1 MSDSIKHQ
9 AVKGVMWSAVERFSV
24 QGIQFVLSIIIARLV
39 LPSEYGLI
47 AMLGIFLAIAQT
59 FVDSGFSNALIQ
71 KKDRTEVDYSTVFY
85 FNIFISLIVYG
96 VLFVAAPYIASF
108 YGESELVTVTR
119 WVGLNVVLNSFMLV
133 QRTRVLIASDFR
145 TLAKVSLIA
154 VIISGSIGVCLA
166 WLGYGVWAL
175 VIQSLGNTF
184 LNVILL
190 WRFVAWIPKR
200 VFSVSSFHRLFTFGS
215 KLLIGGLLNTIYL
228 NLYTLVIGRFFNS
241 AQVGYF
247 NRSQT
252 FAVFPATSLTEIVN
266 RTMYPVL
273 CELQNDEEALI
284 HTFFNYLR
292 STVFIVFPLMTG
304 LAVLSESLI
313 EVILT
318 KKWLPAAPL
327 MSILCMAYMW
337 YPIMVFN
344 WQLLN
349 VKGRSDLSLKAEIIK
364 KVGAFSILIVS
375 IPWGVN
381 VICWGL
387 LAYSLF
393 DLITIS
399 FFVRK
404 IYPFDLRKELVG
416 LFPVGLSSL
425 LMGLCICISLQFI
438 SSPVL
443 RLATG
448 IVVGT
453 LSYLFFC
460 FFFKV
465 KEFDFIKQI
474 IKKV

>member
-1 MSDSIKHQ
+1 MSNSIKQQ

-24 QGIQFVLSIIIARLV
+24 QGKQFVLTIIIARLI

-47 AMLGIFLAIAQT
+47 AMLSIFLAIAQT

-71 KKDRTEVDYSTVFY
+71 KKDRTEVDFSTVFY
-85 FNIFISLIVYG
+85 FNILISLVVYG
-96 VLFVAAPYIASF
+96 VLFITAPYIASF
-108 YGESELVTVTR
+108 YGEPELVAVTR
-119 WVGLNVVLNSFMLV
+119 GIGVNIILNSFILV
-133 QRTRVLIASDFR
+133 QRTRILIASDFR

-154 VIISGSIGVCLA
+154 VITSGSIGVCLA

-190 WRFVAWIPKR
+190 WKFVAWIPKR
-200 VFSVSSFHRLFTFGS
+200 TFSIDSFRRLFTFGS
-215 KLLIGGLLNTIYL
+215 KLLIGGLLHTIYL
-228 NLYTLVIGRFFNS
+228 NLYTLVIGGFFNS
-241 AQVGYF
+241 TQVGYF

-266 RTMYPVL
+266 RTMYPIL
-273 CELQNDEEALI
+273 CKLQNDEEALI

-292 STVFIVFPLMTG
+292 ATIFIVFPLMISLTI
-304 LAVLSESLI
+304 LSESLI

-318 KKWLPAAPL
+318 EKWLPAAPL

-337 YPIMVFN
+337 YPVMLFN

-349 VKGRSDLSLKAEIIK
+349 VKGRSDLSLKAEIVK
-364 KVGAFSILIVS
+364 KVGAFLILTVS
-375 IPWGVN
+375 IPWGMN

-387 LAYSLF
+387 LVYNLF

-399 FFVRK
+399 FFVKK
-404 IYPFDLRKELVG
+404 IYSFDLRKELIM
-416 LFPVGLSSL
+416 LFPVGISSL
-425 LMGLCICISLQFI
+425 LMGLCIYISFQFFSI
-438 SSPVL
+438 PML
-443 RLATG
+443 RLASG
-448 IVVGT
+448 IIVGM
-453 LSYLFFC
+453 LSYSFFC
-460 FFFKV
+460 YLFKL